1 MRENQTPARIKE
13 LERIRKV
20 PEESGVKDQYGPFRE
35 EEYNTL
41 VLRAC
46 KHGATKYEIAT
57 FLAWASK
64 AKINIALLNLIER
77 GDVEITG
84 YKDDG
89 TFVVKASDS
98 QGRAPTP

>member
-1 MRENQTPARIKE
+1 MTENQTPA
-13 LERIRKV
+13 
-20 PEESGVKDQYGPFRE
+20 PNKDQYGPFTE

-41 VLRAC
+41 VLHAA
-46 KHGATKYEIAT
+46 KHGATKYEMAT

-64 AKINIALLNLIER
+64 AKINAALLDLIQR
-77 GDVEITG
+77 GDVEISG

-89 TFVVKASDS
+89 TFVMNLPDS